1 MQKLRSHI
9 AKTYVISLIC
19 AGLCLYLA
27 RPANAQQS
35 TRAFSSWLSTM
46 VDQQDHSMLEEE
58 LEQLSES
65 GATVYKLMEHAS
77 IVMSKNGEKVDLPY
91 SSAEASH
98 RIYQV
103 LLQQWNHFN
112 TGNGMANMPPPEI
125 SKQLASYSVEKSGK
139 VSFESASVGHVA
151 NSFISYSGLNQ
162 SPVHYSNS
170 FEPMIT
176 GIAIGAP

>member
-9 AKTYVISLIC
+9 TKTYLISLIC

-46 VDQQDHSMLEEE
+46 VDQQDNSQ
-58 LEQLSES
+58 LEQELQRMTKS
-65 GATVYKLMEHAS
+65 GASIYKLMEHAS
-77 IVMSKNGEKVDLPY
+77 KVMSENGREVDLPY

-98 RIYQV
+98 HIYQV

-125 SKQLASYSVEKSGK
+125 SKQLANYSVEKSGK
-139 VSFESASVGHVA
+139 VSFESASAGHIE
-151 NSFISYSGLNQ
+151 NTFISYSGLIQ
-162 SPVHYSNS
+162 SPVHFSNS

>member
-9 AKTYVISLIC
+9 AKSYIISVICVGI
-19 AGLCLYLA
+19 CLYMA

-35 TRAFSSWLSTM
+35 TRAFSNWLSTV
-46 VDQQDHSMLEEE
+46 VDQQDSMKLEEE
-58 LEQLSES
+58 LQRLSKT

-77 IVMSKNGEKVDLPY
+77 QIMSNNDKEAGIPY
-91 SSAEASH
+91 TSNDASH
-98 RIYQV
+98 QIYEV

-125 SKQLASYSVEKSGK
+125 IKPFASISVEKSGK
-139 VSFESASVGHVA
+139 IFFETASPGQFENITV
-151 NSFISYSGLNQ
+151 SYSGF
-162 SPVHYSNS
+162 SPAPVHYSKS

>member
-1 MQKLRSHI
+1 M
-9 AKTYVISLIC
+9 
-19 AGLCLYLA
+19 A

-35 TRAFSSWLSTM
+35 TKAFSNWLSTV
-46 VDQQDHSMLEEE
+46 VDQEDSTQLDEE
-58 LEQLSES
+58 LEKLSES

-77 IVMSKNGEKVDLPY
+77 QVMSENGEEVDLPY
-91 SSAEASH
+91 SSGEASN

-125 SKQLASYSVEKSGK
+125 VKSLAGISVEKSGK
-139 VSFESASVGHVA
+139 ISFDTASVDEIEKT
-151 NSFISYSGLNQ
+151 FISYSGLDEG
-162 SPVHYSNS
+162 PVHFSKS

>member
-9 AKTYVISLIC
+9 AKTYIISLIC
-19 AGLCLYLA
+19 AGICLYMA

-35 TRAFSSWLSTM
+35 TKAFSSWLSSV
-46 VDQQDHSMLEEE
+46 VDQKDSTQLEEE
-58 LEQLSES
+58 LEQLSKS
-65 GATVYKLMEHAS
+65 GATVYRLMEHAS
-77 IVMSKNGEKVDLPY
+77 LVMSKEGEKVDIPY
-91 SSAEASH
+91 ASSEASN

-112 TGNGMANMPPPEI
+112 TGNGMANVPPPEI
-125 SKQLASYSVEKSGK
+125 VKPFASISVEKSGK
-139 VSFESASVGHVA
+139 VFLDSISPSQIGKA
-151 NSFISYSGLNQ
+151 FISYMGLAEG
-162 SPVHYSNS
+162 PVHFSKS

>member
-9 AKTYVISLIC
+9 AKSYLISLIC

-46 VDQQDHSMLEEE
+46 VDQQDNSQLEEE
-58 LEQLSES
+58 LERLSES

-77 IVMSKNGEKVDLPY
+77 QVMSKKGKEVDLPY

-98 RIYQV
+98 HIYQV

-112 TGNGMANMPPPEI
+112 TGNGMANVPPPEI
-125 SKQLASYSVEKSGK
+125 SKQLVSYSVEKSGK
-139 VSFESASVGHVA
+139 ISFESASPGHKE
-151 NSFISYSGLNQ
+151 NFFISYSGINQ

>member
-9 AKTYVISLIC
+9 AKTYIISLIC
-19 AGLCLYLA
+19 VGISLYMA

-46 VDQQDHSMLEEE
+46 VSQQDSTQLEEE
-58 LEQLSES
+58 LERLSES

-77 IVMSKNGEKVDLPY
+77 QVMSNNGQEVDFPY
-91 SSAEASH
+91 ASTNASNH
-98 RIYQV
+98 IYQV

-112 TGNGMANMPPPEI
+112 TGNGMADVPPPEI
-125 SKQLASYSVEKSGK
+125 IKPLASISVEKSGK
-139 VSFESASVGHVA
+139 VSFDSVSPGHIENTFV
-151 NSFISYSGLNQ
+151 SYSGL
-162 SPVHYSNS
+162 SEGPVHFTKS

>member
-1 MQKLRSHI
+1 MQKLRTHI
-9 AKTYVISLIC
+9 AKIYIISLIC
-19 AGLCLYLA
+19 AGICLYMV

-35 TRAFSSWLSTM
+35 TRAFSSWLSAM
-46 VDQQDHSMLEEE
+46 IDQQDSTQLEEE
-58 LEQLSES
+58 LERLSES

-77 IVMSKNGEKVDLPY
+77 LVMSKEGEKVDMPY
-91 SSAEASH
+91 ASSEASN

-112 TGNGMANMPPPEI
+112 TGNGMANLPPPEI
-125 SKQLASYSVEKSGK
+125 IKPLASISVEKSGK
-139 VSFESASVGHVA
+139 VSFDAAYPSEIEKTVT
-151 NSFISYSGLNQ
+151 SYSGL
-162 SPVHYSNS
+162 SERPEHFSKS